1 MARQGEF
8 PSRTWLRTKIVIAPN
23 SKIKIG
29 VTQEFNYLC
38 SPEIIK
44 ENSIMGNIVAVV
56 GRPNVGKSTLFNRL
70 TGSRQA
76 IVDEQAGVTRD
87 RLYGKAF
94 WNGVDFSVIDTGG
107 YATNSDD
114 IFEEAIRKQ
123 VLIAIEEAD
132 IIVFVVDVVTG
143 ITDYDEGV
151 ADLLRRSAK
160 PVLMVVNKVDNSER
174 ITEASYFYSLG
185 LENLFPLSAINGSG
199 TGEFLDKL
207 VSMFPKDE
215 NEEELDLPKFT
226 IVGRPN
232 AGKSS
237 IINAFIGEDR
247 NIVTPISGTTR
258 DSIFTRYN
266 KFGHDFYLVDTAG
279 LRKKSKVNE
288 DLEFYSVMRAVRA
301 IENADVCML
310 MIDATRGFE
319 AQDQKIFNLIQR
331 NKKGIVVLVNKWD
344 LIEKD
349 THTVKKFE
357 AMVRE
362 SMAPFTDFPIVFT
375 SATTKQRIHKAIEAA
390 LEVYENKNTKIT
402 TSKLNDTL
410 LPLIERYPPPS
421 TKGKFIKIKYVTQ
434 LPTHSPTFAFFC
446 NLPQYIKDPY
456 MRFLENKIREHWDFN
471 GVQVNIVLRKK

>member
-1 MARQGEF
+1 
-8 PSRTWLRTKIVIAPN
+8 
-23 SKIKIG
+23 
-29 VTQEFNYLC
+29 
-38 SPEIIK
+38 
-44 ENSIMGNIVAVV
+44 MGNIVAIV

-70 TGSRQA
+70 TGTRQA
-76 IVDEQAGVTRD
+76 IVNEEAGVTRD

-114 IFEEAIRKQ
+114 IFEEAIRRQ
-123 VLIAIEEAD
+123 VVIAIEEAD
-132 IIVFVVDVVTG
+132 IVVFVVDVVTG

-151 ADLLRRSAK
+151 ADLLRRSQK

-174 ITEASYFYSLG
+174 ITESSYFYSLG
-185 LENLFPLSAINGSG
+185 LEHLYPISAINGAG
-199 TGEFLDKL
+199 TGDFLDKL

-237 IINAFIGEDR
+237 IINAFIGEER

-288 DLEFYSVMRAVRA
+288 DLEFYSVMRAIRA

-362 SMAPFTDFPIVFT
+362 AMAPYTDFPIVFT
-375 SATTKQRIHKAIEAA
+375 SATTKQRIHKAIEEA
-390 LEVYENKNTKIT
+390 LQVYENKNLKIT

-410 LPLIERYPPPS
+410 LPLIDRFPPPS
-421 TKGKFIKIKYVTQ
+421 TKGKFIKIKYITQ

-456 MRFLENKIREHWDFN
+456 KRFLENKIREYWNFN
-471 GVQVNIVLRKK
+471 GLPVNIILRKK